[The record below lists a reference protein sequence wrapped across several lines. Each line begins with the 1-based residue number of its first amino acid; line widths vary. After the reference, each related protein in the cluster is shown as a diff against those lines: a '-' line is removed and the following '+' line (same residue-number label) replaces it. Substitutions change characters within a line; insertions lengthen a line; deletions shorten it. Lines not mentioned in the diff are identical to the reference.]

1 MNKRKKHLQ
10 KQIRLRGIKNEDTEL
25 SDRFNLIPNIMKKS
39 FLNKKKVVVIGGGF
53 AGLNL
58 VQNLRKNSNYSIT
71 VVDRNNYNY
80 FSPLLYQVATSFL
93 EPSSI
98 SYPFRKMFQKENIN
112 FRMGEVVS
120 IDQENKIIA
129 LNNGE
134 LEYDILVFAAGA
146 KTNFYGIESVQKNAI
161 PMKTVDDALKMRNAL
176 LKNLERASITTDSK
190 ERELLM
196 TIVVAGGG
204 PTGVEVAGMLA
215 EMKKHLLAKD
225 YPELANTNA
234 NIYIVDSMP
243 VLLANLSEK
252 THRETYKALENLD
265 VKIKL
270 NTQVKSYIDDE
281 VQFTNGESIKT
292 KSLIW
297 TAGVTAN
304 VFDGIPQTSLGKGN
318 RMIVD
323 QYNKLVSSDALYA
336 IGDSCI
342 QDSDPNYPNGH
353 PQLAQV
359 AIQQGKLLAKNL
371 SLIAKGKPQKAF
383 IYFDKGDM
391 AIVGRH
397 NAVVDLFKHK
407 LHLSGFLA
415 LMAWL
420 FIHLFGLANYNNKL
434 KTFYNWIVAYITKD
448 QSLRMIFRS

>member
-1 MNKRKKHLQ
+1 
-10 KQIRLRGIKNEDTEL
+10 
-25 SDRFNLIPNIMKKS
+25 MKKS

-98 SYPFRKMFQKENIN
+98 SYPFRKMFQNENIN
-112 FRMGEVVS
+112 FRMGEVAS

-176 LKNLERASITTDSK
+176 LKNLERASITTDIK

-215 EMKKHLLAKD
+215 EMKKHLLAKE

-234 NIYIVDSMP
+234 SIYIVDSMP

-323 QYNKLVSSDALYA
+323 QYNKLINV
-336 IGDSCI
+336 
-342 QDSDPNYPNGH
+342 
-353 PQLAQV
+353 
-359 AIQQGKLLAKNL
+359 
-371 SLIAKGKPQKAF
+371 F
-383 IYFDKGDM
+383 
-391 AIVGRH
+391 
-397 NAVVDLFKHK
+397 
-407 LHLSGFLA
+407 
-415 LMAWL
+415 
-420 FIHLFGLANYNNKL
+420 
-434 KTFYNWIVAYITKD
+434 
-448 QSLRMIFRS
+448 

>member
-1 MNKRKKHLQ
+1 MKNKSLNRK
-10 KQIRLRGIKNEDTEL
+10 N
-25 SDRFNLIPNIMKKS
+25 
-39 FLNKKKVVVIGGGF
+39 VVVIGGGF

-58 VQNLRKNSNYSIT
+58 VENMCKNSAYSIT
-71 VVDRNNYNY
+71 LIDRNNYNY

-98 SYPFRKMFQKENIN
+98 SYPFRKMFQYKNIN
-112 FRMGEVVS
+112 FRMGEVLSV
-120 IDQENKIIA
+120 DKENKIIE
-129 LNNGE
+129 LSNGQ
-134 LEYDILVFAAGA
+134 LRYDILVFAAGA

-176 LKNLERASITTDSK
+176 LKNLEQASITSDMQQ
-190 ERELLM
+190 REELM

-215 EMKKHLLAKD
+215 EMKKHLLAKE
-225 YPELANTNA
+225 YPELIGSRGG
-234 NIYIVDSMP
+234 IYIVDSMP
-243 VLLANLSEK
+243 VLLANLSKK
-252 THRETYKALENLD
+252 THRETYEALEKLG
-265 VKIKL
+265 VKIRL
-270 NTQVKSYIDDE
+270 NTQVKSYENDQ
-281 VQFTNGESIKT
+281 VQFADGESIKT
-292 KSLIW
+292 KNLIW

-304 VFDGIPQTSLGKGN
+304 IFAGIPQSDLGKGN

-323 QYNKLVSSDALYA
+323 QHNKLLSSDSIYA

-342 QDSDPNYPNGH
+342 QNSDPNYPNGH
-353 PQLAQV
+353 PQLAQT
-359 AIQQGKLLAKNL
+359 AIQQGRLLAKNL
-371 SLIAKGKPQKAF
+371 SSIAKGRAQKPF

-407 LHLSGFLA
+407 VHLSGFLA

-420 FIHLFGLANYNNKL
+420 FIHLFGLLNYNNKL
-434 KTFYNWIVAYITKD
+434 KTLYNWMVAYITKD

>member
-1 MNKRKKHLQ
+1 M
-10 KQIRLRGIKNEDTEL
+10 KNQF
-25 SDRFNLIPNIMKKS
+25 SKMKD
-39 FLNKKKVVVIGGGF
+39 VVIIGGGF

-58 VQNLRKNSNYSIT
+58 AQNLHKNPNYSIT

-98 SYPFRKMFQKENIN
+98 SYPFRKMFQGKKIH
-112 FRMGEVVS
+112 FRMGEVLRV
-120 IDQENKIIA
+120 DLKNKII
-129 LNNGE
+129 LFETGQMK
-134 LEYDILVFAAGA
+134 YDILVFASGA
-146 KTNFYGIESVQKNAI
+146 KTNFYGIESVEKNAI
-161 PMKTVDDALKMRNAL
+161 AMKTVDDALKMRNAL
-176 LKNLERASITTDSK
+176 LKNLELASVTTDK
-190 ERELLM
+190 LEREKLM

-215 EMKKHLLAKD
+215 EMKKHLLVKE
-225 YPELANTNA
+225 YPELQNTNS

-243 VLLANLSEK
+243 VLLANLSKK
-252 THRETYKALENLD
+252 THYQTYEALKKLG

-270 NTQVKSYIDDE
+270 NTQVKSFENDQVKFVYGQTIA
-281 VQFTNGESIKT
+281 T
-292 KSLIW
+292 KNLIW

-304 VFDGIPQTSLGKGN
+304 VFEGIPLENLGKGN
-318 RMIVD
+318 RMIVN
-323 QYNKLVSSDALYA
+323 QYNKLMNLDSVYA

-342 QDSDPNYPNGH
+342 QMTDPSYPNGH

-359 AIQQGKLLAKNL
+359 AIQQGKLLANNL
-371 SLIAKGKPQKAF
+371 SRITAGKPQQSF

-407 LHLSGFLA
+407 VHLSGFLA

-420 FIHLFGLANYNNKL
+420 FIHLFGLVSYNNRL
-434 KTFYNWIVAYITKD
+434 KTLYSWIIAYSTRD
-448 QSLRMIFRS
+448 QSFRTIFRS

>member
-1 MNKRKKHLQ
+1 MKNK
-10 KQIRLRGIKNEDTEL
+10 
-25 SDRFNLIPNIMKKS
+25 P
-39 FLNKKKVVVIGGGF
+39 LNKKKVIVIGGGF

-58 VQNLRKNSNYSIT
+58 VENLRKNSNYSIT

-98 SYPFRKMFQKENIN
+98 SYPFRKMFQHQNIN
-112 FRMGEVVS
+112 FRMGEVLR
-120 IDQENKIIA
+120 IDHENKIIE
-129 LNNGE
+129 LNNGQ
-134 LEYDILVFAAGA
+134 LQYDILVFAAGA
-146 KTNFYGIESVQKNAI
+146 KTNYYGIESVQKNAI
-161 PMKTVDDALKMRNAL
+161 PMKTVDDALKMRNTL
-176 LKNLERASITTDSK
+176 LKNLEQASITSDMH
-190 ERELLM
+190 EREILM

-215 EMKKHLLAKD
+215 EMKKHLLGKE
-225 YPELANTNA
+225 YPELKGSRGA
-234 NIYIVDSMP
+234 IYIVDSMP

-252 THRETYKALENLD
+252 THRETYRALEKLG

-270 NTQVKSYIDDE
+270 NTQVKSYMNDE
-281 VQFTNGESIKT
+281 VQFANGESIKA

-304 VFDGIPQTSLGKGN
+304 VFDGIPQSNLGKGN
-318 RMIVD
+318 RMIVN
-323 QYNKLVSSDALYA
+323 QYNKLMFSDSIYA

-342 QDSDPNYPNGH
+342 QTSDPNYPNGH
-353 PQLAQV
+353 PQLAQT
-359 AIQQGKLLAKNL
+359 AIQQGRLLAKNL
-371 SLIAKGKPQKAF
+371 SRIAEGKRQEPF
-383 IYFDKGDM
+383 IYYDKGDM

-407 LHLSGFLA
+407 VHLSGFPA

-420 FIHLFGLANYNNKL
+420 FIHLFGLVNYNNKL

-448 QSLRMIFRS
+448 QSLRMIFRKEAD

>member
-1 MNKRKKHLQ
+1 MKNK
-10 KQIRLRGIKNEDTEL
+10 
-25 SDRFNLIPNIMKKS
+25 P
-39 FLNKKKVVVIGGGF
+39 LNKKKVIVIGGGF
-53 AGLNL
+53 AGLNF
-58 VQNLRKNSNYSIT
+58 VENLHKNSNYSIT
-71 VVDRNNYNY
+71 LVDRNNYNY

-98 SYPFRKMFQKENIN
+98 SYPFRKMFQHQDIN
-112 FRMGEVVS
+112 FRMGEVLR
-120 IDQENKIIA
+120 IDKENKIIE
-129 LNNGE
+129 LNNGQ
-134 LEYDILVFAAGA
+134 LHYDILVFAAGA

-176 LKNLERASITTDSK
+176 LKNLEQASITNDIQ
-190 ERELLM
+190 EREVLM

-215 EMKKHLLAKD
+215 EMKKHLLAKE
-225 YPELANTNA
+225 YPELAGSHGG
-234 NIYIVDSMP
+234 IYIVDSMP
-243 VLLANLSEK
+243 VLLANLSKK
-252 THRETYKALENLD
+252 THRETYAALEKLG

-270 NTQVKSYIDDE
+270 NTQVKSYDNDE
-281 VQFTNGESIKT
+281 VQFADGESIKT

-304 VFDGIPQTSLGKGN
+304 VFAGIPQSDLGKGN

-323 QYNKLVSSDALYA
+323 QYNKSMSSDSIYA

-342 QDSDPNYPNGH
+342 QTSDPNYPNGH
-353 PQLAQV
+353 PQLAQT
-359 AIQQGKLLAKNL
+359 AIQQGRLLAKNL
-371 SLIAKGKPQKAF
+371 SSIAKGRSQKPF

-407 LHLSGFLA
+407 VHLSGFPA

-420 FIHLFGLANYNNKL
+420 FIHLFGLLNYNNKL